1 MHANLIIFTAIMIVW
16 AFVAAAAIR
25 RAASAAKTPPTPSTN
40 TEFCAEVVRILNI
53 LPHSNADK
61 LELAHFEMSTGPAS
75 YEVVVQKGTYKIGD
89 LAAYLS
95 VDCLVP
101 VSHPQF
107 AFLKKGDATHHRLRA
122 ARLRGVF
129 SQGLLVAAPAR
140 ARLGDS
146 VAEAYGVTYHG
157 AGEEQLE
164 PGVKTKPS
172 SAPQCLPIY
181 GVESLKKS
189 PNLFSEGETVAITE
203 KIHGCNFRFGW
214 VRKRVMGVRVG
225 WRFVVGSHRTMK
237 DTDTEHTND
246 LWLEVAHRKGLAS
259 RTRNYKGLAF
269 YAEIFGMTEGG
280 KKIQDLTYGLTTP
293 AFMVFDVRRQDGSWL
308 AFQERCDLLNDLG
321 MQHVPVIE
329 IGGWSRNMTALA
341 EGKSKVAPEQIREGI
356 VVESIEG
363 PRRKAKY
370 VGQGYLLRK
379 ETA

>member
-1 MHANLIIFTAIMIVW
+1 MPPLNLIVFTTLMIVW
-16 AFVAAAAIR
+16 AIVAAAAIR
-25 RAASAAKTPPTPSTN
+25 RAAVALRAPRPESGSTS
-40 TEFCAEVVRILNI
+40 TEFSCEVVRISNVLTH
-53 LPHSNADK
+53 PNADK
-61 LELAHFEMSTGPAS
+61 LELAHFDMATGPAS
-75 YEVVVQKGTYKIGD
+75 YEVVVQKGAYKVGD
-89 LAAYLS
+89 LAVYIS

-101 VSHPQF
+101 TDRPQF

-129 SQGLLVAAPAR
+129 SQGLLVEAPSR

-181 GVESLKKS
+181 GVDSLKKV
-189 PNLFSEGETVAITE
+189 PLLFVEGEMVAVTE

-225 WRFVVGSHRTMK
+225 WKFVVGSHRTMK
-237 DTDTEHTND
+237 EVDTEHTND
-246 LWLEVAHRKGLAS
+246 LWLEVARRKGLAS

-269 YAEIFGMTEGG
+269 YGEIFGMTEGG

-308 AFQERCDLLNDLG
+308 SYNERT
-321 MQHVPVIE
+321 P
-329 IGGWSRNMTALA
+329 
-341 EGKSKVAPEQIREGI
+341 
-356 VVESIEG
+356 
-363 PRRKAKY
+363 PRRSERRASP
-370 VGQGYLLRK
+370 
-379 ETA
+379 